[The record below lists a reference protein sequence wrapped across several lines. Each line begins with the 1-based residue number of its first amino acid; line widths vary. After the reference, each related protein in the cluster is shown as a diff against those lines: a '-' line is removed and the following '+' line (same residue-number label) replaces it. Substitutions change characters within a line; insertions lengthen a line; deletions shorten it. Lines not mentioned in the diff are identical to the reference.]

1 MPDPYPHV
9 TLVSPGGVLTRPFA
23 DGTHLT
29 MRVTLGYL
37 FGEEG
42 VLTEM
47 RKRREPVPWENERVR
62 DEALESI
69 RTRIDL
75 EDDVRADLLQ
85 WVGAS
90 PYYEA

>member
-1 MPDPYPHV
+1 
-9 TLVSPGGVLTRPFA
+9 VSPGGVLTKPFA
-23 DGTHLT
+23 DGSHLT

-42 VLTEM
+42 ILTEM
-47 RKRREPVPWENERVR
+47 RERREPVPLENERVR

-69 RTRIDL
+69 RTRMDV
-75 EDDVRADLLQ
+75 EDDVRADLLE

>member
-9 TLVSPGGVLTRPFA
+9 TLVSPGGVLTKPFA
-23 DGTHLT
+23 DGSHLT

-47 RKRREPVPWENERVR
+47 REGREPVPWENKRVR
-62 DEALESI
+62 DEAMASI
-69 RTRIDL
+69 QSRIDI
-75 EDDVRADLLQ
+75 EDDVRADLLE

>member
-9 TLVSPGGVLTRPFA
+9 TLVSPGGVLTKPFA
-23 DGTHLT
+23 DGSHLT
-29 MRVTLGYL
+29 MRVTLGHL

-47 RKRREPVPWENERVR
+47 QERREPVPWENERVR

-69 RTRIDL
+69 QSRIDI
-75 EDDVRADLLQ
+75 EDDVRADLLE
-85 WVGAS
+85 WVAAS
-90 PYYEA
+90 PYYED

>member
-1 MPDPYPHV
+1 MPDPYPNV
-9 TLVSPGGVLTRPFA
+9 TLVSPGGVLTRAFA

-37 FGEEG
+37 VGDEG

-47 RKRREPVPWENERVR
+47 RERREPVPWENERVR
-62 DEALESI
+62 DEALEAI
-69 RTRIDL
+69 RTRMDV
-75 EDDVRADLLQ
+75 EDDVRADLLE

-90 PYYEA
+90 PYYEE

>member
-47 RKRREPVPWENERVR
+47 RERREPVPWENVRVR
-62 DEALESI
+62 DEALDSI
-69 RTRIDL
+69 RSRIDI
-75 EDDVRADLLQ
+75 EDDLRAGLLE
-85 WVGAS
+85 WVAGS

>member
-9 TLVSPGGVLTRPFA
+9 TLVSPGGVLTKPFA
-23 DGTHLT
+23 DGSHLT

-47 RKRREPVPWENERVR
+47 QEWREPVPWENERVR
-62 DEALESI
+62 EEALEAI
-69 RTRIDL
+69 RTRMDV
-75 EDDVRADLLQ
+75 EEDVRADLLE
-85 WVGAS
+85 WVVAS
-90 PYYEA
+90 PYYED

>member
-9 TLVSPGGVLTRPFA
+9 TLVSPGGVLTRAFA

-37 FGEEG
+37 FGDEG

-47 RKRREPVPWENERVR
+47 RERREPVPWENERVR
-62 DEALESI
+62 EEALEAI
-69 RTRIDL
+69 RTRLDV
-75 EDDVRADLLQ
+75 EDEVRADLLE

-90 PYYEA
+90 PYYEG

>member
-9 TLVSPGGVLTRPFA
+9 TLVSPGGVLMKPFA
-23 DGTHLT
+23 DGSHLT

-47 RKRREPVPWENERVR
+47 RERREPVPWENERVR
-62 DEALESI
+62 GEALESI

-75 EDDVRADLLQ
+75 EEDVRADLLE
-85 WVGAS
+85 WIGAS
-90 PYYEA
+90 PFYED

>member
-9 TLVSPGGVLTRPFA
+9 TLVSPGGVLTKPFA

-47 RKRREPVPWENERVR
+47 QERREPVPWENQRVR

-69 RTRIDL
+69 RTRIDV
-75 EDDVRADLLQ
+75 EDDVRAELLD
-85 WVGAS
+85 WVEAS
-90 PYYEA
+90 PFYED

>member
-1 MPDPYPHV
+1 MTDGAVHV
-9 TLVSPGGVLTRPFA
+9 TLVSPGGVLTKPFA

-47 RKRREPVPWENERVR
+47 RERREPVPWESEQAR
-62 DEALESI
+62 ETALTSI
-69 RTRIDL
+69 RSRIDL
-75 EDDVRADLLQ
+75 EDDVRADLQ
-85 WVGAS
+85 DWVAAS

>member
-1 MPDPYPHV
+1 MTDPYPHV
-9 TLVSPGGVLTRPFA
+9 TLVSPGGVLTKPFA

-47 RKRREPVPWENERVR
+47 RERREPVPWESAGIR

-69 RTRIDL
+69 RTRIDV
-75 EDDVRADLLQ
+75 EDDVRADLLV
-85 WVGAS
+85 WVEGT
-90 PYYEA
+90 PFYE

>member
-9 TLVSPGGVLTRPFA
+9 TLVSPGGVLTKPFA
-23 DGTHLT
+23 DGSHLT

-47 RKRREPVPWENERVR
+47 QERREPVPWENERVR
-62 DEALESI
+62 DEAVESI

-75 EDDVRADLLQ
+75 EDDIRADLLE
-85 WVGAS
+85 WVGDS

>member
-9 TLVSPGGVLTRPFA
+9 TLVSPGGVLTKPFA
-23 DGTHLT
+23 DGSHLT

-47 RKRREPVPWENERVR
+47 RERREPVPWENEEAR
-62 DEALESI
+62 DTALASI
-69 RTRIDL
+69 RTRIDI
-75 EDDVRADLLQ
+75 EDDVRADLLE

-90 PYYEA
+90 PFYED

>member
-23 DGTHLT
+23 DGSHLT
-29 MRVTLGYL
+29 MRVTLGFL

-47 RKRREPVPWENERVR
+47 QERREPVPWENERVR
-62 DEALESI
+62 DEALETI
-69 RTRIDL
+69 RSRIDL
-75 EDDVRADLLQ
+75 EEDVRSDLLE

-90 PYYEA
+90 PYYED

>member
-1 MPDPYPHV
+1 MSKPYPHV
-9 TLVSPGGVLTRPFA
+9 TLVSPGGVLTKPFA

-47 RKRREPVPWENERVR
+47 RERREPVPWENQRVR
-62 DEALESI
+62 DEALEAI
-69 RTRIDL
+69 RTRIDV
-75 EDDVRADLLQ
+75 EDDVRADLLS
-85 WVGAS
+85 WVEGT
-90 PYYEA
+90 PFYE